1 MVSSALLSVLLDE
14 RASRTRRHVPVD
26 GAHLV
31 AGHVFAH
38 FFEVHAP
45 APEHRVELSGQGVGG
60 EPACANIDETDLF
73 QDLLIFSSMV
83 THLRVGQ
90 RGENLGDQIVGLDVL
105 RLCLV
110 GEAEPMSQHIRG
122 QSLDVGWN
130 DVAPPVHEGPGA

>member
-1 MVSSALLSVLLDE
+1 
-14 RASRTRRHVPVD
+14 
-26 GAHLV
+26 
-31 AGHVFAH
+31 
-38 FFEVHAP
+38 
-45 APEHRVELSGQGVGG
+45 
-60 EPACANIDETDLF
+60 
-73 QDLLIFSSMV
+73 MV

-130 DVAPPVHEGPGA
+130 DVARPCMKAQARDARVNAMVARGDAPNSK